1 MAPASPKKAVLKKT
15 ASKKTGSKK
24 TAIKKMS
31 PKKTTPNKVSSKKK
45 TAPNKKTSPKKTAP
59 KKPAPKKAALK
70 KKIAT
75 KRAAKDPKRA
85 RLDASSD
92 LANLLTTSAGVLD
105 IFAASGSRPLPM
117 EVVLDVVM
125 RGELKLPHKMFKMYE
140 FRFSI

>member
-31 PKKTTPNKVSSKKK
+31 PKKTTSSKKK

-59 KKPAPKKAALK
+59 KKPAPKKAALR

-140 FRFSI
+140 FRFSM